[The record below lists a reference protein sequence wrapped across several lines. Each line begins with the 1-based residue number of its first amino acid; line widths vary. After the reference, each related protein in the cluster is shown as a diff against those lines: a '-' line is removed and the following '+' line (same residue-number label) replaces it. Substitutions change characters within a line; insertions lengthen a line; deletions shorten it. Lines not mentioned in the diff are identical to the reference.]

1 MINYCDGE
9 DDNDDGENGD
19 DDDDDDDDDNDD
31 DCDNG
36 DDDGDDNDDKGF
48 FHKYDVPVCSPRS
61 SVGVV
66 GSASAVVVRP
76 LLLRFQ
82 NLHCRPG
89 RPTSRPGK
97 PNREAEAD

>member
-9 DDNDDGENGD
+9 SEDDDGENGD

-48 FHKYDVPVCSPRS
+48 FTNRLYQCAVPAHQLALLAPL
-61 SVGVV
+61 
-66 GSASAVVVRP
+66 VRW
-76 LLLRFQ
+76 L
-82 NLHCRPG
+82 
-89 RPTSRPGK
+89 
-97 PNREAEAD
+97 